1 MHIFEMAA
9 LRKLVLYLEAVIVVL
24 IDGVLE
30 MVKLTDRVFEI
41 VKLTEDVFDLDTV
54 MDGVFDADFEIDDV
68 TDTAKGIVC
77 SRKQE
82 QRKDVMT
89 LCGSKSMV
97 NNVRKMR

>member
-1 MHIFEMAA
+1 MAA
-9 LRKLVLYLEAVIVVL
+9 LYNNVSYIEAVVVVL

-41 VKLTEDVFDLDTV
+41 VKLTEDVFEVDTV

-77 SRKQE
+77 SSKQE

-89 LCGSKSMV
+89 ISGSKSVV